1 MLSPDVI
8 RRADAFSGFYF
19 SADPAQRWS
28 QPPLAVLEL
37 YFSWKAARGVAA
49 TIVRGGL
56 WTAPAPIEND
66 YVAQRAYPM
75 RGTLADE
82 VKRTPLAPG
91 MVAPTQIAYLGRI
104 ATLCRDRGITC
115 VYAQG
120 PVYAHYCRH
129 SAVYLMEVAV
139 SVGAAG
145 LPVAAET
152 PICMEADEVGNAMDH
167 VKPDLKVAYTRR
179 YFERLQPFVA
189 LARVRR

>member
-19 SADPAQRWS
+19 SADPAQRRS

-37 YFSWKAARGVAA
+37 YFNWKAARGVAA

-56 WTAPAPIEND
+56 WTSPVPIEND

-75 RGTLADE
+75 RGSLADE
-82 VKRTPLAPG
+82 VKRTPLGSG
-91 MVAPTQIAYLGRI
+91 MVAPAQIAYLGRI
-104 ATLCRDRGITC
+104 AASCRDRGITC

-120 PVYAHYCRH
+120 PIYAHYCRH
-129 SAVYLMEVAV
+129 SAVYLAEVAA

-145 LPVAAET
+145 LPVAADT
-152 PICMEADEVGNAMDH
+152 PICMRADEVGNAMDH
-167 VKPDLKVAYTRR
+167 VKPDLKARYTGR
-179 YFERLQPFVA
+179 YFERLRPYVIR
-189 LARVRR
+189 AREED